1 VDAARIQARAVVKV
15 TAICL
20 AVVAAAVLLAIIVL
34 HTRTTLRWLFA
45 AVFLMLAMLPAVDV
59 IHDRVRIRARGMPR
73 WLAIVAVY
81 LLTATLFTF
90 LVLAVIPPIVRDVE
104 SLASKAPM
112 YVKDFEDWAK
122 QNDQF
127 RELNQKY
134 DLTKTLQDQASTLPA
149 KLGDAAGTVKGIT
162 VSVLTHLIAAVTV
175 LTLTFFLLLDGREQA
190 RQVVDRLS
198 PDAAARWRRIGTR
211 VAAVVKG
218 YVSVNLVLAAAS
230 GVFTWLFLEL
240 LGIDLAVPLAVLV
253 AFFDLMPLVGLTIGG
268 VLVAIVVALNSIGAL
283 IAWLIAFIVYQQLQD
298 RVVQPLLY
306 HNAVQIHPAIA
317 IVAILVGAELAGI
330 LGALLAIPTAA
341 TIGVLVS
348 EGLAY
353 RRETVLPAPAQGEP
367 AD

>member
-1 VDAARIQARAVVKV
+1 VDAARIQARAVIKV

-20 AVVAAAVLLAIIVL
+20 AVIAAAVLLAIVVL

-45 AVFLMLAMLPAVDV
+45 AVFLMLAMLPAVDA
-59 IHDRVRIRARGMPR
+59 IHHRVRLRGHGMPR
-73 WLAIVAVY
+73 WLAIVVVY
-81 LLTATLFTF
+81 LLTAALFTF
-90 LVLAVIPPIVRDVE
+90 LVLEVIPPIVRDVE
-104 SLASKAPM
+104 SLASKAPT
-112 YVKDFEDWAK
+112 YVKDFEEWAK

-127 RELNQKY
+127 RELNNKY
-134 DLTKTLQDQASTLPA
+134 NLTQTLQDQASTLPS
-149 KLGDAAGTVKGIT
+149 KLGDAAGAVKGIT

-198 PDAAARWRRIGTR
+198 SDAAARWRRIGTR

-283 IAWLIAFIVYQQLQD
+283 IAWLIAFIVYQQAQD

-317 IVAILVGAELAGI
+317 IVAILVGAELASI

-348 EGLAY
+348 EGLAW
-353 RRETVLPAPAQGEP
+353 RRETATADPAEA
-367 AD
+367 